1 MSHTSTYVGNKC
13 AQASANWRSLLS
25 APDYAQGCPKL
36 RLTGQ
41 STPLAA
47 LAGQY
52 RPRSRRT
59 AAQKAAP
66 EEQGL
71 SACGSSFDGEVVR
84 TRALER
90 ALERPT
96 DEARPCVPSLPA
108 GAGVAAGVNALNGRP
123 LNEALPETSNLH
135 EELDAHHKFHTNSQ
149 RPVWARSST
158 VTATTFTERRR
169 RRGQCNP
176 GRRRRIT
183 RREPTRRRLGGGG
196 GLIWRSGLTSLGRS
210 VAE

>member
-1 MSHTSTYVGNKC
+1 MAGMAEAAGAALAEAAGWAAVTPHAHKAALHRGCHTPAPNVGNKC

-71 SACGSSFDGEVVR
+71 SACGSSFDGEVVW

-108 GAGVAAGVNALNGRP
+108 GAGVAARVKRIKWA
-123 LNEALPETSNLH
+123 A
-135 EELDAHHKFHTNSQ
+135 SQ
-149 RPVWARSST
+149 R
-158 VTATTFTERRR
+158 
-169 RRGQCNP
+169 
-176 GRRRRIT
+176 
-183 RREPTRRRLGGGG
+183 
-196 GLIWRSGLTSLGRS
+196 GLAGNFEL
-210 VAE
+210 A

>member
-108 GAGVAAGVNALNGRP
+108 GAGVAAWVNALNGRP

-135 EELDAHHKFHTNSQ
+135 EELDAHHKRHS
-149 RPVWARSST
+149 PVWARSST

-183 RREPTRRRLGGGG
+183 RREPTRRRRRWR
-196 GLIWRSGLTSLGRS
+196 GLIWRSGRTSLGRS